1 MSCKEPCMQSST
13 VLMHLGSIV
22 IEAKNQISD
31 RLKDLMRI
39 WSASRS
45 LGNKVMNMPCKVSV
59 MFTLTINYDKD
70 LTVISTTFSS
80 TSSVTKKGEGWGVAR
95 GGWLSLYEV
104 TVKNMFRG
112 FAKWNGIH
120 FKHFIIPLY
129 LQKKSRLS
137 IFHFNNLFFSF
148 IWP

>member
-1 MSCKEPCMQSST
+1 MQSST

-95 GGWLSLYEV
+95 GG
-104 TVKNMFRG
+104 
-112 FAKWNGIH
+112 
-120 FKHFIIPLY
+120 
-129 LQKKSRLS
+129 
-137 IFHFNNLFFSF
+137 
-148 IWP
+148 